1 MESTD
6 WHDAP
11 IEVAN
16 QAILCSVDLS
26 LAKKPSVVD
35 IFHPLRFLVSCS
47 PFANLLSVRRRDV
60 DPGWMGR
67 AKGLSAGVS
76 GQAGVIRQV
85 QVLPVGVPP
94 NGKIE
99 ATVLR

>member
-6 WHDAP
+6 WHDAL

-35 IFHPLRFLVSCS
+35 IFHPLRFLVSCCALRQPLIRAPTGCRPWVDGQGEGIERGRERPGRCDS
-47 PFANLLSVRRRDV
+47 PGAG
-60 DPGWMGR
+60 PAGWR
-67 AKGLSAGVS
+67 AAEW
-76 GQAGVIRQV
+76 QD
-85 QVLPVGVPP
+85 
-94 NGKIE
+94 
-99 ATVLR
+99 